1 MIGKHSCLLSG
12 RDSKARGLEFLILLT
27 VTTVNSIQTVFSF
40 SESSFFH
47 TKRSS
52 FYFILFYFIFV
63 ELYLIPLCVDFGGVE
78 IVLFCIDIFIVLT
91 IYVFQQPKEYLKS
104 TQTQTQMDSSKQG
117 SEICTP
123 GLLRLQKILFQNH
136 DASKSRG
143 PKFGPLLQRVRRI
156 QI

>member
-1 MIGKHSCLLSG
+1 MIGKHSCLLCG
-12 RDSKARGLEFLILLT
+12 RDSKARGLEFLTLLT

-52 FYFILFYFIFV
+52 FYFILFYFICFV

-78 IVLFCIDIFIVLT
+78 IVLFCVDIFIVIT

-117 SEICTP
+117 CAPEFELAIAP
-123 GLLRLQKILFQNH
+123 
-136 DASKSRG
+136 
-143 PKFGPLLQRVRRI
+143 
-156 QI
+156 